1 MTVENVHVGRLTK
14 FVNNVT
20 NTRNVIV
27 RNVTWDEFTPEGE
40 DMKINGFAP
49 GR

>member
-1 MTVENVHVGRLTK
+1 MGRLTK